1 MIYLDNAATTRIDN
15 EVLGVMQPFL
25 TDFYGNSGSLHLRGR
40 EAFRALQKARERVA
54 DFINASPDQIIFT
67 SGGSESNSMVIHDAS
82 LHPYKS
88 RIVTS
93 EAEHDSILKATK
105 FAVAYGENIRACMI
119 PVLPSGIV
127 DLDSF
132 ESMLHNKQFPST
144 IALVSFMHTNNE
156 LGSVNP
162 IEEIGELCSEFN
174 IPFHTDCVQAAGYS
188 EIDVKKFKC
197 DFLSLSSHK
206 IHGPKGVGA
215 LFVGYPKTF
224 HPLIHGGNNQE
235 FGLRGGTEN
244 IAGIVGFGLA
254 CERAKYGMENNNVII
269 KACVDTFISTLL
281 SELDRLNIRDCLH
294 FNVSDAGR
302 KILNLRFDGVMAE
315 TLIMM
320 LDSQGVCVSAG
331 SACNASSGEPSHVLK
346 AIGLTDEEAKS
357 SIRVS
362 FSKNNTIEECKT
374 AAEIIAS
381 CVYNCIEY
389 LPY

>member
-1 MIYLDNAATTRIDN
+1 MIYLDNAATTEMDDA
-15 EVLGVMQPFL
+15 VLVSMIPYL
-25 TDFYGNSGSLHLRGR
+25 TWNYGNAGSLHSMGR
-40 EAFRALQKARERVA
+40 EAYNAVWHAREQVA
-54 DFINASPDQIIFT
+54 KFINASPEQIIFT
-67 SGGSESNSMVIHDAS
+67 SGGSEANNMVIHNA
-82 LHPYKS
+82 YKFPMYN
-88 RIVTS
+88 RIIST
-93 EAEHDSILKATK
+93 EAEHDSILNYLKK
-105 FAVAYGENIRACMI
+105 IKSWEEGEFKIDLLHINEFGVIDISELEELISR
-119 PVLPSGIV
+119 SRGIQLISV
-127 DLDSF
+127 
-132 ESMLHNKQFPST
+132 
-144 IALVSFMHTNNE
+144 MHTNNE

-162 IEEIGELCSEFN
+162 IEKVGEVCLEHA
-174 IPFHTDCVQAAGYS
+174 IQFHTDCVQAAGFS
-188 EIDVKKFKC
+188 KLDVQKLQC
-197 DFLSLSSHK
+197 DYLSLSSHK

-215 LFVGYPKTF
+215 LFVRKPGFFTEF
-224 HPLIHGGNNQE
+224 IFGGKSQE

-281 SELDRLNIRDCLH
+281 SELDRFNIRDCLH

-315 TLIMM
+315 SLIMM

-331 SACNASSGEPSHVLK
+331 SACNSSSGKPSHVLK